1 MNAYY
6 EEGATHNDHH
16 KEMNIQVV
24 GSLSTDAIESS
35 SQVSWATRLVMAQ
48 HKRCRL
54 QTFCPSDVPE
64 EQTLSKNGEASA
76 NDDSMPR
83 EFSTARAKDVFQGLQ
98 RIGLLDADFQ
108 PIGLSWAE
116 RGYLAQ
122 QIAYKLNI
130 EHQWKAFA
138 KLWHCDADTLR
149 SAYNRAKD
157 MPKMAA
163 FDEKIKEIIR

>member
-1 MNAYY
+1 M
-6 EEGATHNDHH
+6 
-16 KEMNIQVV
+16 
-24 GSLSTDAIESS
+24 
-35 SQVSWATRLVMAQ
+35 
-48 HKRCRL
+48 
-54 QTFCPSDVPE
+54 PSDVPE